1 MEELTKKQKLKLKA
15 KNSTAKFK
23 KELKKSILI
32 AITAAFGFLIAL
44 SWKELITEL
53 VKSISKT
60 SPLQG
65 KLIETMTITLI
76 SVLGILII
84 TKLFEEKIETK
95 E

>member
-1 MEELTKKQKLKLKA
+1 MEELTKKQKLKLRA
-15 KNSTAKFK
+15 KQSAIKFK

-53 VKSISKT
+53 VQSISKT
-60 SPLQG
+60 NPLQG
-65 KLIETMTITLI
+65 KIIETTTITLI

-84 TKLFEEKIETK
+84 TKLFQEKSET

>member
-15 KNSTAKFK
+15 KNSAKK
-23 KELKKSILI
+23 LKRELKKSVLI

-53 VKSISKT
+53 VKSISAIN
-60 SPLQG
+60 PLQG
-65 KLIETMTITLI
+65 KIIEAITVTLI

-84 TKLFEEKIETK
+84 TKLFEEKSDSE
-95 E
+95 